1 MKTWIEFFQNRFYSL
16 NGLPFFFFD
25 NAMQLIWFTNNVSR
39 FSGIFFIDFQWR
51 EIAVISPSKFSI
63 VTFQRKLGPS
73 YKWVPSFKKRN
84 CLLQGKTNIPK
95 HTMVL
100 SLHTGHD
107 LHSEQNWF
115 QKQQLFIPTSQVW
128 NRLLILILEQKKP
141 KIVLCFCKSKLFHF
155 SLR

>member
-1 MKTWIEFFQNRFYSL
+1 MVKTWIEFFQNRFYSL

-73 YKWVPSFKKRN
+73 YKWVPSFKKKLPPPRKN
-84 CLLQGKTNIPK
+84 QYSQTHNGLIITHWARFAQWTKLVSKTATFYTYFPSMK
-95 HTMVL
+95 
-100 SLHTGHD
+100 
-107 LHSEQNWF
+107 
-115 QKQQLFIPTSQVW
+115 
-128 NRLLILILEQKKP
+128 
-141 KIVLCFCKSKLFHF
+141 
-155 SLR
+155 

>member
-1 MKTWIEFFQNRFYSL
+1 MVKIRIKFFPNRFYSL

-73 YKWVPSFKKRN
+73 YKWVPSFKKKLPPPRKN
-84 CLLQGKTNIPK
+84 QYSQTHNGLIITHWARFAQWTKLVSKTAIFYTLILNI
-95 HTMVL
+95 
-100 SLHTGHD
+100 
-107 LHSEQNWF
+107 
-115 QKQQLFIPTSQVW
+115 IPTSQV
-128 NRLLILILEQKKP
+128 
-141 KIVLCFCKSKLFHF
+141 
-155 SLR
+155 

>member
-73 YKWVPSFKKRN
+73 YKWVPSFKKKIASSEEKPIFPNTQRSYHYTLGTICTVN
-84 CLLQGKTNIPK
+84 KIGFKNSNFLYLLPK
-95 HTMVL
+95 YKIDC
-100 SLHTGHD
+100 S
-107 LHSEQNWF
+107 SWF
-115 QKQQLFIPTSQVW
+115 WS
-128 NRLLILILEQKKP
+128 KKNQ
-141 KIVLCFCKSKLFHF
+141 KLFYA
-155 SLR
+155 SVNQN

>member
-1 MKTWIEFFQNRFYSL
+1 MKIWIEFFQNRFYSL

-73 YKWVPSFKKRN
+73 YKWVPSFKKKN

-95 HTMVL
+95 HTQRSDHYTLGTICTV
-100 SLHTGHD
+100 
-107 LHSEQNWF
+107 N
-115 QKQQLFIPTSQVW
+115 
-128 NRLLILILEQKKP
+128 
-141 KIVLCFCKSKLFHF
+141 KIGFKSGKLYAFRPWSSMSKIHF
-155 SLR
+155 LDWTF

>member
-1 MKTWIEFFQNRFYSL
+1 MILFEAITHYYYYWWKHKSDFLLNRFYSL
-16 NGLPFFFFD
+16 NGLPFFFFN
-25 NAMQLIWFTNNVSR
+25 NAMQLIWFTSNVSG

-73 YKWVPSFKKRN
+73 YKWVPSFKKKN
-84 CLLQGKTNIPK
+84 CLLRGKTNIPK
-95 HTMVL
+95 HTTVL

-115 QKQQLFIPTSQVW
+115 QKQQLFIPTSQV
-128 NRLLILILEQKKP
+128 
-141 KIVLCFCKSKLFHF
+141 
-155 SLR
+155 

>member
-73 YKWVPSFKKRN
+73 YKWVPSFKKKN
-84 CLLQGKTNIPK
+84 CLLRGKTNIPK
-95 HTMVL
+95 HTTVL
-100 SLHTGHD
+100 SLHTGHVCTVNKIGFKNSNFLYLLPKYKID
-107 LHSEQNWF
+107 CSSWF
-115 QKQQLFIPTSQVW
+115 WS
-128 NRLLILILEQKKP
+128 KKNQ
-141 KIVLCFCKSKLFHF
+141 KLFYA
-155 SLR
+155 SVNQN

>member
-73 YKWVPSFKKRN
+73 YKWVPSFKKKIASSKEKPIFPNTQRSYHYTLGTICTVN
-84 CLLQGKTNIPK
+84 KIGFKNSNFLYLLPK
-95 HTMVL
+95 YKIDC
-100 SLHTGHD
+100 S
-107 LHSEQNWF
+107 SWF
-115 QKQQLFIPTSQVW
+115 WS
-128 NRLLILILEQKKP
+128 KKNQ
-141 KIVLCFCKSKLFHF
+141 KLFYA
-155 SLR
+155 SVNQN